1 MAMGCAGAK
10 RIVLLGP
17 PGAGKG
23 TQAERLARHLDLPLI
38 VTGDL
43 LRAAVREGTPLGRQA
58 KAYMDRGELVPH
70 ELVVAL
76 IREALQKIEVEGGKG
91 FLLDGFPRNLAQAQ
105 ALEGITSIDV
115 ALLIDVPREE
125 VVRRLSARRVCERC
139 GRVYNLLTQP
149 PQRDEICDACG
160 EKLTQRSDDTP
171 EVVAK
176 RFDVQYNQ
184 EAQPLI
190 ESYRQKGLLL
200 SIDGVGSVEEVFGRI
215 VRALEG
221 RCAGA
226 GGSP

>member
-1 MAMGCAGAK
+1 MGCGK

-23 TQAERLARHLDLPLI
+23 TQAERLSRHWNLPLI

-43 LRAAVREGTPLGRQA
+43 LRAAVREGTPLGQRA
-58 KAYMDRGELVPH
+58 KAYMDRGELVPQ

-76 IREALQKIEVEGGKG
+76 IREALEKVDGEKG
-91 FLLDGFPRNLAQAQ
+91 FLLDGFPRNLEQAR
-105 ALEGITSIDV
+105 ALEEITPIDV
-115 ALLIDVPREE
+115 AVLIDVPREE
-125 VVRRLSARRVCERC
+125 VVRRLSARRVCEKC

-149 PQRDEICDACG
+149 PQREGVCDACG
-160 EKLTQRSDDTP
+160 GALIQRSDDTP
-171 EVVAK
+171 DVVAK

-200 SIDGVGSVEEVFGRI
+200 SVDGTGSVDEVFARI
-215 VRALEG
+215 VQALEE
-221 RCAGA
+221 RCAG
-226 GGSP
+226 S

>member
-1 MAMGCAGAK
+1 MGCAGAK

-23 TQAERLARHLDLPLI
+23 TQAERLARHLNLPLI

-43 LRAAVREGTPLGRQA
+43 LRAAVREGTPLGQKA

-76 IREALQKIEVEGGKG
+76 IREALERIDGEKG
-91 FLLDGFPRNLAQAQ
+91 FLLDGFPRNLEQAQ
-105 ALEGITSIDV
+105 ALEAITPIDV

-160 EKLTQRSDDTP
+160 AKLVQRSDDTP

-184 EAQPLI
+184 DAQPLI
-190 ESYRQKGLLL
+190 ESYRRKGLLL
-200 SIDGVGSVEEVFGRI
+200 TVDGMGSVEEVFARI
-215 VRALEG
+215 IRALEE
-221 RCAGA
+221 RCAG
-226 GGSP
+226 S